1 MVVAGSVATAQ
12 KPYPIFTTENFV
24 EAMKTVGLAFGL
36 VNTSLAKND
45 FENAKDFLARSRDQ
59 LATTITFWRDRKKDD
74 AVKMLRDT
82 LSKMDDLDAAMSGE
96 QIDSAAVNALAKQV
110 DAACQ
115 ACHAVYRDQ
124 DPATKAYRLK
134 PGSVQ

>member
-24 EAMKTVGLAFGL
+24 EAMKTVGQAFGL

-45 FENAKDFLARSRDQ
+45 FEKSKDFLARSRDQ